1 MLDSYSAVEDSCQQ
15 PSIEPHKLAA
25 LFIESSINNL
35 PRKILGK
42 ILNIIVQ
49 FYTLVMYWLF
59 VWLS

>member
-49 FYTLVMYWLF
+49 FYTLVMYW
-59 VWLS
+59 